1 MILQQCHCCLIFC
14 CFPGCFGGFPR
25 AALRFFL
32 PAEQWRC
39 PVLPKHF
46 LMCHAPFSATVT
58 KQALALAQCLQQ
70 KRASNFNLWIWLKIK
85 PFLHAENCSFPE
97 VEVLQSSHA
106 ENSHKCSCLMGSWAP
121 MERVHEL
128 PQFHPSC
135 HSPLQGIFTDCFVS
149 LDMEDTKRFE
159 VCWGQT
165 HTSWWQ
171 PEVHQ
176 TGCLSGICPY
186 WDICFSRRDS
196 GNRMEQSWR

>member
-32 PAEQWRC
+32 PAEQWRF

-46 LMCHAPFSATVT
+46 LMCHAPFSATVNQ
-58 KQALALAQCLQQ
+58 QALALALCLQQ

-106 ENSHKCSCLMGSWAP
+106 ENSHKCSYLKRSPAP
-121 MERVHEL
+121 WVASVSSFMSFPVARNTRNL
-128 PQFHPSC
+128 YSLF
-135 HSPLQGIFTDCFVS
+135 CFIGHGRY
-149 LDMEDTKRFE
+149 KKG
-159 VCWGQT
+159 WGQT
-165 HTSWWQ
+165 PTSWWQ
-171 PEVHQ
+171 PEVH
-176 TGCLSGICPY
+176 
-186 WDICFSRRDS
+186 
-196 GNRMEQSWR
+196 